1 MKGGNMKNWRIT
13 GIFIILIIG
22 FLLMCGCTSTGSTSS
37 APVATPT
44 TSVISPV
51 VSVVTKQPIIPTTT
65 IIETQSTLITPTK
78 DPNQPLTH
86 DDITKIQ
93 VEGRL
98 ALERQQCMA
107 GLGNLD
113 DCYKVAVKN
122 GMANSTMKAM
132 WCRTNTC

>member
-1 MKGGNMKNWRIT
+1 MKTGGMKNWRST
-13 GIFIILIIG
+13 GLLVILTFG
-22 FLLMCGCTSTGSTSS
+22 FLFMCGCTSTESTSS
-37 APVATPT
+37 APLATPT

-65 IIETQSTLITPTK
+65 IIETQSILITPTK

-98 ALERQQCMA
+98 ALEQQQCMA

-132 WCRTNTC
+132 WCRMNTC